1 MTPLIAYSVFCIIF
15 AYCNYIEIVKLDE
28 RIWHGLNGA
37 IHLSTAL
44 YFGLAVCP
52 QAGFSILLIARL
64 FFDVSLNLFR
74 KLPIDYVPEHPKS
87 IVDKIEIFV
96 FEDNGWLPKIIY
108 SLLLI
113 ALNV

>member
-1 MTPLIAYSVFCIIF
+1 MTTLIIYTLFCILF
-15 AYCNYIEIVKLDE
+15 AWFNSIQIAKGL

-37 IHLSTAL
+37 IHLTTAI
-44 YFGLAVCP
+44 YFGLAVHP
-52 QAGFSILLIARL
+52 AMGLSILLIARL

-74 KLPIDYVPEHPKS
+74 GLPIDYVPQEPKS
-87 IVDKIEIFV
+87 IVDKIEIFL

-113 ALNV
+113 ALNL